1 MKLNLICERKN
12 SGSEKASDKKDFIGF
27 EKKEQSLQEKHLE
40 LFNRFLGLQDALRPS
55 FI

>member
-27 EKKEQSLQEKHLE
+27 EKSIFAGEKIVNNAIKFKL
-40 LFNRFLGLQDALRPS
+40 
-55 FI
+55 